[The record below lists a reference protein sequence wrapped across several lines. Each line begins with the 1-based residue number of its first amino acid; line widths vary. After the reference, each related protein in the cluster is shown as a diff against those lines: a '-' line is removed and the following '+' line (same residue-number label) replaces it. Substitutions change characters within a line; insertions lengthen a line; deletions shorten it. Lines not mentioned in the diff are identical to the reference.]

1 MLSINKVKTGWV
13 TVTAILVANMIG
25 SGIFTSLGFQLV
37 STTNTWSIILLWILG
52 AIMALFGAF
61 SYAELG
67 TNMIRSGGEYHF
79 LSRIYHPLIGYL
91 SGWISVTVGFA
102 GPIGLAAMAIGEY
115 TEVITHFSPTL
126 VAVTLVI
133 LITLFHLKNI
143 KSSSHFQNITTGIK
157 LSLLFILII
166 FGFYLTP
173 EQSSFDWSASWQ
185 SEIYLPAFAISF
197 VYVTFSYSGWN
208 AAAYIIDE
216 IKDVK
221 KNLAKI
227 LVLGTL
233 LVSIVYI
240 LLNIVFLRQAS
251 LIQLQGQLEIGQIV
265 SINMFGE
272 TSGKI
277 ISAAIAFMLVS
288 SISAMIW
295 AGPRVLTVMAEDYQ
309 IWRYFKKK
317 NKNNI
322 PVRSICL
329 QSIIAIAL
337 IVSGTFEQVL
347 IYSAFVLNLSTAIT
361 VAGLFIL
368 RKKGVD
374 KSAYKSKLYPFSQIV
389 FLVLSIWILGYLIY
403 DRPYESLFGMLNLM
417 LGLATYLYD
426 KYKNGLKTKF

>member
-1 MLSINKVKTGWV
+1 MQSTNKAKTGWI

-37 STTNTWSIILLWILG
+37 TTTNTWSIILLWILG

-61 SYAELG
+61 SYAEIG
-67 TNMIRSGGEYHF
+67 TKLMRSGGEYHF
-79 LSRIYHPLIGYL
+79 LSRIYKPVIGYL

-115 TEVITHFSPTL
+115 TEAFTHFSPTP
-126 VAVTLVI
+126 VAIFLI
-133 LITLFHLKNI
+133 IIITLFHLKDI
-143 KSSSHFQNITTGIK
+143 KRSSYFQNITTGIK
-157 LSLLFILII
+157 LSLLFILIV
-166 FGFYLTP
+166 FGFYLVP
-173 EQSSFDWSASWQ
+173 EQSSFDWSNSWQ

-216 IKDVK
+216 IKDVQ
-221 KNLAKI
+221 KNLPKI
-227 LVLGTL
+227 LMVGTI
-233 LVSIVYI
+233 LVSILYI
-240 LLNIVFLRQAS
+240 LINIVFLRQAS
-251 LIQLQGQLEIGQIV
+251 LVQLQGQLEIGQIV

-272 TSGKI
+272 TSSKI

-295 AGPRVLTVMAEDYQ
+295 AGPRVTLTMAEDYR
-309 IWRYFKKK
+309 IWSYFKKK

-329 QSIIAIAL
+329 QSIIAIGL
-337 IVSGTFEQVL
+337 IISGTFEQVL

-361 VAGLFIL
+361 VGGVFIL
-368 RKKGVD
+368 RKKGTN
-374 KSAYKSKLYPFSQIV
+374 KSAYKSKLYPFAQII

-403 DRPYESLFGMLNLM
+403 ERPYESLFGMLNL
-417 LGLATYLYD
+417 LVGFGTYLIN
-426 KYKNGLKTKF
+426 KYRF

>member
-1 MLSINKVKTGWV
+1 MQTNNKTKIGWI
-13 TVTAILVANMIG
+13 TVTAIVVANMVG

-37 STTNTWSIILLWILG
+37 STTNTWSIILLWFLG

-67 TNMIRSGGEYHF
+67 TNLIRSGGEYHF
-79 LSRIYHPLIGYL
+79 LSRIYHPVIGYL

-115 TEVITHFSPTL
+115 TEAFTHFSPTP
-126 VAVTLVI
+126 VAIIIIL
-133 LITLFHLKNI
+133 LITFFHLKDLNR
-143 KSSSHFQNITTGIK
+143 SSNFQNITTGIK

-166 FGFYLTP
+166 FGFCLSP
-173 EQSSFDWSASWQ
+173 EQSSIDWSSSWQ

-216 IKDVK
+216 IKDVQ
-221 KNLAKI
+221 KNLPKI

-233 LVSIVYI
+233 IVSILYI
-240 LLNIVFLRQAS
+240 LINIVFLRHAS
-251 LIQLQGQLEIGQIV
+251 LVQLQGQLEIGQIV

-272 TSGKI
+272 TSGII
-277 ISAAIAFMLVS
+277 ISAAIAFMLIS

-295 AGPRVLTVMAEDYQ
+295 AGPRVTMVIAEDYQ
-309 IWRYFKKK
+309 IWNYFKKK

-322 PVRSICL
+322 PIRSIWL
-329 QSIIAIAL
+329 QSIIAIGL
-337 IVSGTFEQVL
+337 IITGTFEQVL

-361 VAGLFIL
+361 VAGVFIL
-368 RKKGVD
+368 RRKGAD
-374 KSAYKSKLYPFSQIV
+374 KNAYKSKLYPIAQII
-389 FLVLSIWILGYLIY
+389 FLILSSWILVYLIY
-403 DRPYESLFGMLNLM
+403 ERPYESLFGLLNLLVG
-417 LGLATYLYD
+417 LGTYLFNRYLI
-426 KYKNGLKTKF
+426 K